1 MKQGVDKTPYPCYNT
16 DTKRKGN
23 DKMIKCP
30 NCGSTAQFKIIY
42 EGETSHQLYRKFKCG
57 CGATAEITYKKTEVV
72 FRSPSGTKL

>member
-1 MKQGVDKTPYPCYNT
+1 MKT
-16 DTKRKGN
+16 
-23 DKMIKCP
+23 MIERCP
-30 NCGSTAQFKIIY
+30 NCGSTAQFKVVY